1 MRTTCLVQ
9 RGSSVSAGWQQNW
22 NLPKLWNSSIV
33 KRCRKH
39 ASKQRLQVIM
49 CQNQQHHRRHICTL
63 QLPLS
68 TAPNFMARLLC
79 TSPKSPVG
87 ITIDKSIQQKIQT
100 SAVITVTGRRR
111 SQRSSQKKVAVEKAA
126 ATAAEAEQR
135 QSRMFAQYRERQAGE
150 EARLNAQHIGMLR
163 YLKLCY

>member
-1 MRTTCLVQ
+1 MPQTRQQAKTA
-9 RGSSVSAGWQQNW
+9 GDNVS
-22 NLPKLWNSSIV
+22 K
-33 KRCRKH
+33 
-39 ASKQRLQVIM
+39 
-49 CQNQQHHRRHICTL
+49 
-63 QLPLS
+63 S
-68 TAPNFMARLLC
+68 TASPPTYLHPAAPTIDGTKFHGKA
-79 TSPKSPVG
+79 SPKSPVG

-111 SQRSSQKKVAVEKAA
+111 SQRSSQKKVAVEEAA